1 MAKGPVVAVV
11 LGLSLLVSPGFAGDA
26 EVFDVSKELSE
37 AVRGGRRAVN
47 VSLVKMPDYTVN
59 AVAVKDEIPL
69 HRHDKGSHVLY
80 IISGRGTVTIDGKP
94 VALKPGLVVH
104 IPQGIDHSVKVEG
117 GELRFMDFVRHSSTP
132 TVKDKK

>member
-1 MAKGPVVAVV
+1 
-11 LGLSLLVSPGFAGDA
+11 VSPGFAGDA

-47 VSLVKMPDYTVN
+47 VALVKMPDYTVN

>member
-1 MAKGPVVAVV
+1 
-11 LGLSLLVSPGFAGDA
+11 
-26 EVFDVSKELSE
+26 
-37 AVRGGRRAVN
+37 
-47 VSLVKMPDYTVN
+47 
-59 AVAVKDEIPL
+59 
-69 HRHDKGSHVLY
+69 
-80 IISGRGTVTIDGKP
+80 VTIDGKP